1 MTTQPENRTMTP
13 FCAFPGLRV
22 RPIERTLAMVR
33 KKWTVNVLLEI
44 YYGNESFSGI
54 MERVPDLS
62 TRMLSLRL
70 AEMKKFRLI
79 RKTRVAQG
87 YKLTEKGFE
96 LISFLAVAA
105 KFSMQHNDVTG

>member
-1 MTTQPENRTMTP
+1 MMAP

-22 RPIERTLAMVR
+22 RPIERTLSMVR

-54 MERVPDLS
+54 MERVPKIS

-70 AEMKKFRLI
+70 AEMENFRLI
-79 RKTRVAQG
+79 RKTRRGAEG
-87 YKLTEKGFE
+87 YKLTEKGSS
-96 LISFLAVAA
+96 LISFLALAA
-105 KFSMQHNDVTG
+105 KFSMQHNSD